1 MTEVSSNK
9 LNELFVVGLTREKFI
24 DKYKEMYLSKDETQG
39 SSLFTSELNDNQ
51 IGAIYDSIKVE
62 KTGNDDD
69 ILTETDIKNLA
80 SLDGESAS
88 ITDDDLNILY
98 KKMQESLQNSLLSTN
113 ETNSDNPVMTPAEG
127 LDLLKA
133 LKFIKMQEAEHKK
146 AKLNDEINEL
156 IQNDKNISSELKAKY
171 AKTKQEIAK
180 AEQELS
186 TKQKDYQNNCE
197 DILSIKEQISRKKG
211 EIEGTQDEDK
221 KNSLQNEIHDLAS
234 SSTKYDTDSQSI
246 SKDIKDLKT
255 MIATS
260 NTGIKLIIEQI
271 DISSSKT
278 AQQVKAKEAQIEQ
291 IDIDLQNELDTIDS
305 QIELVELR
313 QLESLEAS
321 GKQSAV
327 YGDIANGTIPDDG
340 HIGKNAAQ
348 ALSNAASQIGVRELT
363 GHNDGKD
370 VAKYRNG
377 ISNGA
382 PWCASFVSWCYKGN
396 DVFGHQPSV
405 SGIMM
410 AADQKGLYA
419 KKGSYIPKAGD
430 IMIQKNGA
438 SHTGIV
444 ESVDSDGT
452 IHTIEGNASNQ
463 VKRCTYK
470 PGSRGYNTISGY
482 VKMSAN
488 NNA

>member
-51 IGAIYDSIKVE
+51 IGAIYDSVKVE
-62 KTGNDDD
+62 KTGNDED
-69 ILTETDIKNLA
+69 ILTETDIKNLT

-221 KNSLQNEIHDLAS
+221 KNSLRNEIHDLAS

-246 SKDIKDLKT
+246 
-255 MIATS
+255 
-260 NTGIKLIIEQI
+260 
-271 DISSSKT
+271 
-278 AQQVKAKEAQIEQ
+278 
-291 IDIDLQNELDTIDS
+291 
-305 QIELVELR
+305 
-313 QLESLEAS
+313 
-321 GKQSAV
+321 
-327 YGDIANGTIPDDG
+327 
-340 HIGKNAAQ
+340 
-348 ALSNAASQIGVRELT
+348 
-363 GHNDGKD
+363 
-370 VAKYRNG
+370 
-377 ISNGA
+377 
-382 PWCASFVSWCYKGN
+382 
-396 DVFGHQPSV
+396 
-405 SGIMM
+405 
-410 AADQKGLYA
+410 
-419 KKGSYIPKAGD
+419 
-430 IMIQKNGA
+430 
-438 SHTGIV
+438 
-444 ESVDSDGT
+444 
-452 IHTIEGNASNQ
+452 
-463 VKRCTYK
+463 
-470 PGSRGYNTISGY
+470 
-482 VKMSAN
+482 
-488 NNA
+488 